1 MISEFCCS
9 PVSQPGEQQ
18 NETRGCLTGNPVQ
31 LPAQPSRPCKA
42 ARSPVKVCVLVSSMP
57 AIVPH
62 PPATPG
68 PDPDVVRPFEKELQR
83 DGTPVM
89 RGTVV
94 VIVDRAV
101 GPTQLNPQD

>member
-1 MISEFCCS
+1 
-9 PVSQPGEQQ
+9 
-18 NETRGCLTGNPVQ
+18 
-31 LPAQPSRPCKA
+31 
-42 ARSPVKVCVLVSSMP
+42 MP